1 MAENAGPEKG
11 NREAGRTD
19 GARENKAA
27 VNPGL
32 ELARKMTPVGC
43 ILVLLLFVL
52 YLVTCFTAGNDP
64 LSGYKPPHDAAYYAQ
79 SSETMDELKTELE
92 ANVFP
97 KLTGVQGCALVGG
110 KLKITLAPAS
120 YNDTH
125 AALTRRFDESLFTF
139 ETGG

>member
-1 MAENAGPEKG
+1 MAENTAPERDENAAEPENGAGAKRPV
-11 NREAGRTD
+11 
-19 GARENKAA
+19 

-32 ELARKMTPVGC
+32 DIARKMTPVGC
-43 ILVLLLFVL
+43 ILVLLVFVL

-64 LSGYKPPHDAAYYAQ
+64 LSGYKPPHDSSYYAQ
-79 SSETMDELKTELE
+79 SGETMGELKTELE
-92 ANVFP
+92 TNVFP
-97 KLTGVQGCALVGG
+97 KLEGVQSCELIDG